1 MQRLQASLGFGA
13 MVGLGVYLWHLVFAA
28 VGLVALWLSNRF
40 DKDLAWGLQVTLVTI
55 GFIGGS
61 IFRWLWGSRRSGS
74 SQMTR
79 PETLPFDRR
88 SQ

>member
-1 MQRLQASLGFGA
+1 MQRLRASLGFGA
-13 MVGLGVYLWHLVFAA
+13 VVGVGVYVWHLVFAA
-28 VGLVALWLSNRF
+28 LGLVAVWLSDRF
-40 DKDLAWGLQVTLVTI
+40 DKDIAWGIQVTLVTI

-61 IFRWLWGSRRSGS
+61 IFWWFRESWRGGS
-74 SQMTR
+74 SQR